1 MTTKIYH
8 SKTTNE
14 PAYADLDLSL
24 DIGNISIGS
33 GSTTDFDDYIISDAG
48 LSYDFSS
55 AAPQGYV
62 WHNTSTAAPVWSTTT
77 IGGGGGGGGIYN
89 IHDQSK
95 SKVKITGEG
104 IEMDEDADITF
115 GDVSMKNMLKD
126 LREMLNV
133 LVPDPRL
140 EKEYEELRQAREH
153 YEYVREKLRML
164 EKLKNTPIEPKI

>member
-8 SKTTNE
+8 SKTTSE
-14 PAYADLDLSL
+14 PAYADLDLDL
-24 DIGNISIGS
+24 DIANITIGS
-33 GSTTDFDDYIISDAG
+33 GSSTDFGDYIISDAG
-48 LSYDFSS
+48 LDYNFSS
-55 AAPQGYV
+55 AAPQGYSWNNMSTASPV
-62 WHNTSTAAPVWSTTT
+62 WTSTT
-77 IGGGGGGGGIYN
+77 IGGGGGGGIYN

-104 IEMDEDADITF
+104 IEMDEDADINF
-115 GDVSMKNMLKD
+115 GDMSLKNMLKD

-133 LVPDPRL
+133 LVPDPKL